1 MELFLVDTVR
11 PFWVK
16 GINSIAGRPKDGVR
30 EWIRTGGYYFDNPT
44 TPDSFSISIRD
55 ETEFLTALASDINR
69 FSLASFESASH
80 VSRNAKFPKAAAWP
94 LISSYYSGFFAAHG
108 ILRILGISCIHLD
121 ATLRDF
127 LNGVAD
133 TTGML
138 HQPIKKGFYT
148 FRLTSATASLE
159 CERSAPASGG
169 VHESFWETFAN
180 EMEQLRES
188 ILLSTAQSAEKN
200 RLTYSKLG
208 DLLAILKSDSHV
220 RGTWLSSVRNRINY
234 SHLMESWYPYRET
247 RAYYDYLFRIQSR
260 WFDKAEAIPMGSPE
274 PLRKFMEGC
283 CFMTAFCKALTDDLA
298 VRCVGGTSFLVTGA
312 SRFLKLAL

>member
-1 MELFLVDTVR
+1 MDLFLVDSVR

-30 EWIRTGGYYFDNPT
+30 EWIRTGSYYFDNPT

-55 ETEFLTALASDINR
+55 ETEFLNALASNINR

-80 VSRNAKFPKAAAWP
+80 VSRNAEFPKAVAWL
-94 LISSYYSGFFAAHG
+94 LISSYYSAFFAAHG
-108 ILRILGISCIHLD
+108 ILRVLGISCIYID
-121 ATLRDF
+121 GGLRDF

-133 TTGML
+133 TAGML
-138 HQPIKKGFYT
+138 HEPIKKGFYT
-148 FRLTSATASLE
+148 CRLDSGGWSLE
-159 CERSAPASGG
+159 CERTAAASGG

-180 EMEQLRES
+180 HMERLREGV
-188 ILLSTAQSAEKN
+188 LLSTAQSSEKN
-200 RLTYSKLG
+200 RLTYAKIG
-208 DLLAILKSDSHV
+208 DLLAILTNDSHV
-220 RGTWLSSVRNRINY
+220 RGTWLSSIRNKINY
-234 SHLMESWYPYRET
+234 SHLMESWYPYRES
-247 RAYYDYLFRIQSR
+247 RAYYDQLFRIQSR
-260 WFDKAEAIPMGSPE
+260 WFDKAEGVPMGSPE

-283 CFMTAFCKALTDDLA
+283 CFITALCKALTDDLA